1 MFDECV
7 HQSEETLQPSNNNNN
22 NYKCCNNNCCNMHVN

>member
-22 NYKCCNNNCCNMHVN
+22 NKCCNNNCCNMHVN

>member
-22 NYKCCNNNCCNMHVN
+22 YKCCNNNCCNMHVN

>member
-7 HQSEETLQPSNNNNN
+7 HQSEETLQPSNNNY